1 MSADNTITVV
11 KTTSNR
17 GFASMSPE
25 KQKEIARLGGR
36 AAHEKGKAHRF
47 SSEEAKAAGKK
58 GGEIIS
64 RNREH
69 MSLIG
74 RKGGEHSRFG
84 SKKSSLQDQ

>member
-1 MSADNTITVV
+1 MSVDNTVAV
-11 KTTSNR
+11 AKPASSR

-47 SSEEAKAAGKK
+47 NSEEARAAGKK

-74 RKGGEHSRFG
+74 RKGGEQSRGGNRKNG
-84 SKKSSLQDQ
+84 SIEA